1 MPCAWRFHAVV
12 VPARVGSAYKFS
24 TSFFAQ
30 SHTIDGSA
38 RHGADCHL
46 GAHLACLSSLHPSHA
61 ASIARASIK
70 VGAECVQGST
80 TVCMQAGSMHI
91 LEIKESTHAGFTCAR
106 MQIHKMDAWYII
118 HQCSTQSRIHPHS
131 ALNPPT
137 LLTRSPAGGTRSRTD
152 TAAGSWQRPS
162 EAR

>member
-1 MPCAWRFHAVV
+1 MRGAFTRSLCPHVLAAPTNFRPRC
-12 VPARVGSAYKFS
+12 
-24 TSFFAQ
+24 FFAQ

-106 MQIHKMDAWYII
+106 MQIHKMDVWYII
-118 HQCSTQSRIHPHS
+118 HQCSTRSRIHPRS

-137 LLTRSPAGGTRSRTD
+137 LSRHID
-152 TAAGSWQRPS
+152 YFLNIAYRLISCAIPYV
-162 EAR
+162 